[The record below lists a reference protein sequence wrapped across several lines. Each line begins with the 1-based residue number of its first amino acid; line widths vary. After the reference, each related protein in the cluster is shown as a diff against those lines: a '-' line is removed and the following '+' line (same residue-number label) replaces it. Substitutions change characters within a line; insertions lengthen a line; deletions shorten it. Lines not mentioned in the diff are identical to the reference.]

1 MARSLTLAA
10 FLALRGSGE
19 RQGRS
24 AAEWP
29 KRPSGRV
36 VWFRLQRADRIS
48 AAVALADA
56 VRADGDPFTF
66 VVTLPKGEPILPDGE
81 QSGILFLEEPAATP
95 SALARFVDHW
105 FPDTLVWIG
114 GALEPGLIVET
125 DDRISRRILLDA
137 REQSLGMGI
146 GAWWFSRIA
155 GPMLDRFDHILAADA
170 DTRNRLA
177 KLTNDRGGRI
187 EVAGRLDEGVPIL
200 PCREDDRADLASTLG
215 TRPVWVAASA
225 TLAEVNQIAAAHRQA
240 ARRAH
245 RLMLVFDARHP
256 EEGAEIADRFEAM
269 RFQVVRRSSGD
280 ALTEGTQIL
289 VADDGPELGLWYRLA
304 PIAYMGNTLVG
315 GGSPDPFAA
324 AALGSA
330 TIHGP
335 LTTPHPGRFAQLD
348 AVGATRAI
356 RTAEELGLAV
366 ETLLAPDRA
375 AVVAHA
381 AWDVISSGAGATNR
395 AARLIAND
403 APEDEE

>member
-19 RQGRS
+19 RTGRGG
-24 AAEWP
+24 ADWP
-29 KRPSGRV
+29 DRPAGRV
-36 VWFRLQRADRIS
+36 IWFRLQRADRIP
-48 AAVALADA
+48 AAVALAEA
-56 VRADGDPFTF
+56 IRADGDPFAF
-66 VVTLPKGEPILPDGE
+66 VATLPRGEVIPNDGIL
-81 QSGILFLEEPAATP
+81 SHMLFLEEPAPTP
-95 SALARFVDHW
+95 AGVARFIDHW
-105 FPDTLVWIG
+105 APDTLVWVG

-125 DDRISRRILLDA
+125 DDRIARRILLDA

-146 GAWWFSRIA
+146 GSWWFSRIA
-155 GPMLDRFDHILAADA
+155 GPVLDRFDHILAVDA
-170 DTRNRLA
+170 ETRNRLA
-177 KLTNDRGGRI
+177 RLTSDKGDRI
-187 EVAGRLDEGVPIL
+187 EVTGRLDEGAPIL
-200 PCREDDRADLASTLG
+200 SCREDDRADLAAALG

-256 EEGAEIADRFEAM
+256 EEGAEIAERFEAM
-269 RFQVVRRSSGD
+269 RFQVVRRSTGVD
-280 ALTEGTQIL
+280 LTEGTQIL

-356 RTAEELGLAV
+356 RTAEELGQAV
-366 ETLLAPDRA
+366 ETLLAPDKA
-375 AVVAHA
+375 ALVAHA
-381 AWDVISSGAGATNR
+381 AWEVISSGAGATNR
-395 AARLIAND
+395 AARLIARD
-403 APEDEE
+403 LPEEAA